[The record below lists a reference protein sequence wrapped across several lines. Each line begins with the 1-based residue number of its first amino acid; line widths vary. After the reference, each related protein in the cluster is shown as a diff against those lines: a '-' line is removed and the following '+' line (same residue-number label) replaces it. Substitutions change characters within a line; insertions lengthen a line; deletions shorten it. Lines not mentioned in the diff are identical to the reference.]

1 MATVLTSWVKV
12 ESMPIGRETVI
23 TEAYC
28 SMGDSVVLG
37 IWVVEVVCCDEVVVG
52 GVGVDVAVVSNGD
65 VVSSAVV
72 SSIVVSSTVVSAS
85 GSGKIHTSGAVGST
99 IIPCGQIHEHDASI
113 QTASDGRVNGSHAE
127 HWVSDICV
135 QLAV

>member
-1 MATVLTSWVKV
+1 
-12 ESMPIGRETVI
+12 MPIGRETVI
-23 TEAYC
+23 TYAYC
-28 SMGDSVVLG
+28 NMGDSVVLG

-52 GVGVDVAVVSNGD
+52 GGEVDVAVVSGGG
-65 VVSSAVV
+65 VVSSTVVSSTVV

-127 HWVSDICV
+127 HMVSDICV